1 MPQAGLRATIEA
13 MSTSPPPP
21 PRAPAG
27 FAGWAFGADG
37 STGNWKLPSLEN
49 DEAIIGGVASGLAT
63 ELGVPTAWIRL
74 AFVFLFA
81 LGGWGAFVY
90 GFAWAGL
97 HWARTAS
104 FADVRSEPVAPRGRS
119 AQQRRLAVMLITGGV
134 ALASATLMP
143 LGSEVGFAIGFV
155 IVGLGLA
162 WRTSTSTGTADR
174 SAMPGRVRVRQLLGG
189 LALVVGGLS
198 MLLFH
203 LGPGSATTFVI
214 GAALIGL
221 VGTVVVSGPW
231 IKQVLSDFDSERQAR
246 IRSEERAEVAAH
258 LHDSVLQTLSL
269 IQKAD
274 DPQVAANLARR
285 QEREL
290 RNWLDPNRASRMGGS
305 IRGQLDEMASD
316 LEERYGTPVE
326 VVAVGDALVDP
337 GIAALL
343 KATREAAIN
352 AAQHS
357 GTARV
362 DIFVEVGENHV
373 ELFVRDTGSGFDP
386 EAVHGD
392 RRGVRDSIIGRME
405 RAGGSAVI
413 NSEPGEGTEI
423 ELRVPLSADAEAEP
437 GATGKTNRKRRHR
450 RRKQQT

>member
-1 MPQAGLRATIEA
+1 

-21 PRAPAG
+21 SRSG
-27 FAGWAFGADG
+27 FAGWSFGVDG
-37 STGNWKLPSLEN
+37 STGNWRLPSLEN
-49 DEAIIGGVASGLAT
+49 DEAVIGGVASGIAA
-63 ELGVPTAWIRL
+63 ELGVPTSWIRM

-90 GFAWAGL
+90 AFAWAGL
-97 HWARTAS
+97 HWARTAD
-104 FADVRSEPVAPRGRS
+104 FAEIRSGPVEPRGRS
-119 AQQRRLAVMLITGGV
+119 EQQRRLAVMLITGGV

-143 LGSEVGFAIGFV
+143 LGSDVGFAVGFV

-162 WRTSTSTGTADR
+162 WRTSTSTNSSDAP
-174 SAMPGRVRVRQLLGG
+174 MPGRIRIRQLLGG

-198 MLLFH
+198 ILLLQ
-203 LGPGSATTFVI
+203 LGPGSTSTFVV

-221 VGTVVVSGPW
+221 VGTIVVSGPW
-231 IKQVLSDFDSERQAR
+231 IMQVLSDFDSERQAR

-269 IQKAD
+269 IQKAE
-274 DPQVAANLARR
+274 DPQIAANLARR

-337 GIAALL
+337 AIAALL
-343 KATREAAIN
+343 RATREAAIN

-357 GTARV
+357 GTPRV
-362 DIFVEVGENHV
+362 DIFVEVGEDHV

-386 EAVHGD
+386 EAVDGD
-392 RRGVRDSIIGRME
+392 RRGVRESIVGRME
-405 RAGGSAVI
+405 RAGGSALI
-413 NSEPGEGTEI
+413 TSEAGEGTEI
-423 ELRVPLSADAEAEP
+423 ELRVPLSAEAEAEP
-437 GATGKTNRKRRHR
+437 GPVPKQRASRSSPRPAKRRR
-450 RRKQQT
+450 GRRKQKT

>member
-1 MPQAGLRATIEA
+1 

-21 PRAPAG
+21 PRAASGLPS
-27 FAGWAFGADG
+27 WTFGADG
-37 STGNWKLPSLEN
+37 SSRNWKLPSLEN
-49 DEAIIGGVASGLAT
+49 DEAIIGGVASGLAA

-90 GFAWAGL
+90 AFAWAGL
-97 HWARTAS
+97 HWARTAN
-104 FADVRSEPVAPRGRS
+104 FAEIRSESVAPRGRS
-119 AQQRRLAVMLITGGV
+119 DQQRRLAVMLITGGV
-134 ALASATLMP
+134 AWASASLMP

-162 WRTSTSTGTADR
+162 WRTSTSTTATDQ
-174 SAMPGRVRVRQLLGG
+174 SALPGRIRVRQLLGG

-198 MLLFH
+198 LLLFQ
-203 LGPGSATTFVI
+203 LGPGSASTFVI

-221 VGTVVVSGPW
+221 VGTIVVSGPW
-231 IKQVLSDFDSERQAR
+231 IMRILSDFDSERQAR

-269 IQKAD
+269 IQKAE

-357 GTARV
+357 GTSRV
-362 DIFVEVGENHV
+362 DIFVEVGEDHV

-386 EAVHGD
+386 DTVDGD
-392 RRGVRDSIIGRME
+392 RRGVRESIIGRME
-405 RAGGSAVI
+405 HAGGTAVI

-423 ELRVPLSADAEAEP
+423 ELRVPLSAEAEAEP
-437 GATGKTNRKRRHR
+437 GPVPKQRANRSNSRNEKRRNG